1 MVFQSAILYSV
12 FSDGVCFYTALALT
26 KILYRFI
33 AFFMI
38 FRQLGRQNG
47 RQNYRRILLYLSIIS
62 ERPEFANYLSK
73 LANDNANPKA

>member
-1 MVFQSAILYSV
+1 MVSQSAILYPI
-12 FSDGVCFYTALALT
+12 FSDGVCFYTAFALT

-47 RQNYRRILLYLSIIS
+47 RQNYRRILLYLSMIS
-62 ERPEFANYLSK
+62 ERPELQII
-73 LANDNANPKA
+73 